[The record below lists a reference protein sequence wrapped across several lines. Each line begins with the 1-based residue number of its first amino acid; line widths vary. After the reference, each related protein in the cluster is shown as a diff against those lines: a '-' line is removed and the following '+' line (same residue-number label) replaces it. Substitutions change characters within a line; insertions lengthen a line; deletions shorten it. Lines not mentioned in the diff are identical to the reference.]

1 MPVLSSKA
9 KCVLRLLLTIP
20 VYAGMAWAGPALAS
34 SMPPQTRDAAGP
46 PQKSLMDL
54 GRDFARR
61 LGNNLTQ
68 ADLYLSGA
76 GKLELAEHK
85 AQTQLP
91 DNEPLLLHGVLGESK
106 VNLEQDI
113 YSVKRGPR
121 LLMSLSDFCGAAGLA
136 ITVNPA
142 EGTASGWFLRS
153 DRKFSLD
160 AKKGEVVT
168 QGQTL
173 KINPADIDAEGTDI
187 LVSAETLEKW
197 FGLSFDYDFANLNVK
212 ILTTEVFPA
221 ESAFIRAKKK
231 GKGNFYDSV
240 PKLPYQPEPYAKLSQ
255 PYIDTNINLK
265 TNRAPDRPAEN
276 SALWSTVLSGDVAGL
291 NAQGFISGND
301 KDPYID
307 SARLTLGKQDVNGG
321 LLGPLHATSYQIGDV
336 GTVSQPLIGGGAQEL
351 GVSVSSKPLFT
362 TTETSTQIRGNAQ
375 PGWDVELYRNDS
387 YIDIRHIE
395 NDGLYDFENID
406 LVEGDNDF
414 KLLFYSPQG
423 DIREEHKHIGVNPTA
438 IRNSTGNYSVS
449 LTQNGT
455 NLWEST
461 EGDFPG
467 KGAPHIAAEYEYGV
481 AGLGTVSVGARGNSD
496 NGTYRGLAQAGLAT
510 YVYGTFL
517 NANVGV
523 DPARQSVST
532 QLTAR
537 HNFDRQS
544 LLVQYALNSPNYNS
558 SSAEFGANVRQF
570 LRTNLSGP
578 LAGDFLFFDRT
589 NYNLSASYSDLYS
602 GGSLTSLGGSLSTS
616 VGSTLFSAN
625 IDYDEDKTPEGDVN
639 QRAVSNFGLRGFAL
653 GGTWRL
659 SAEFQNLPEEKFNE
673 GQAEYYHPIG
683 ENIDISSKVEY
694 KPEPELTTG
703 SLGLNWRT
711 SKATIS
717 PSIQYDTDKNMRA
730 NVNVHFGLGADP
742 YTKDY
747 KIYNKYLSSTG
758 GVAALIYMDA
768 NGDGVYNQ
776 GDELLPDVRIN
787 AVQEHRFASSDNKGI
802 AFIPDLEQNRLTD
815 VILDTTT
822 LQDSY
827 SVSLFEGVSIR
838 PHPGKVTKLEFPIVV
853 AGEMDGQA
861 DFTDK
866 NGNRQSAHNLDVSL
880 VAPDGKVEKTT
891 AAAYDGYWSIST
903 IRPGF
908 YYLTV
913 EADQSTPGYMLPR
926 PIEFTAGG
934 STYFGQTISLKSGH
948 VMPFKFRAT
957 NERPDGP
964 KNTRVVRASDVASQQ
979 ALLEL
984 GPYHSRL
991 AMAFA
996 WYKFKLHGG
1005 DWNGKF
1011 SLETPLSKIK
1021 PDKATGTYSIV
1032 VHTQKAMSMK
1042 EAAET
1047 CEDLES
1053 MKFSCAV
1060 QVITTYKNTFPEPAP
1075 QLPLVAVKRE
1085 EDEEPAKEET
1095 KEEVAATAPQPE
1107 VAEPIRPKAA
1117 GTVVVMNLGSYNSRL
1132 LMSVMWYK
1140 LKTRYAQAIGDA
1152 HVLVRPSDSV
1162 ASPATGGKHILRAA
1176 IPQNNAEEAGRR
1188 CALLR
1193 AQGQGCTV
1201 ETVSSDRQVLSSAAT
1216 DSKG

>member
-1 MPVLSSKA
+1 MPFSPSKA
-9 KCVLRLLLTIP
+9 KAILRLLLTVP
-20 VYAGMAWAGPALAS
+20 VYAGVVWGGAALA
-34 SMPPQTRDAAGP
+34 QTQEAAGP
-46 PQKSLMDL
+46 PEKSLMDL
-54 GRDFARR
+54 GRDFARKI
-61 LGNNLTQ
+61 GNNLTQ

-91 DNEPLLLHGVLGESK
+91 DNEPLLLRGVLGASK

-121 LLMSLSDFCGAAGLA
+121 LLMSLSDFSGATGLA

-160 AKKGEVVT
+160 AKKGQVIT
-168 QGQTL
+168 QGETL
-173 KINPADIDAEGTDI
+173 KINPADVDAEGTDI
-187 LVSAETLEKW
+187 LVSTEALEKW
-197 FGLSFDYDFANLNVK
+197 FNINFDYDFANLTVR
-212 ILTTEVFPA
+212 ILTAEVFPA
-221 ESAFIRAKKK
+221 ESAFVRAKKK
-231 GKGNFYDSV
+231 GRGNVYDTV
-240 PKLPYQPEPYAKLSQ
+240 PKLPYQPEPYAMLSQ
-255 PYIDTNINLK
+255 PYADTNINLR
-265 TNRAPDRPAEN
+265 TIRSPDRPAN
-276 SALWSTVLSGDVAGL
+276 NLALWSTVLSGDVAGL
-291 NAQGFISGND
+291 NAQGFISGTD
-301 KDPYID
+301 RDPYIE
-307 SARLTLGKQDVNGG
+307 SARVTLGKQDVNGE

-336 GTVSQPLIGGGAQEL
+336 ASVSQPLIGGGAQEL
-351 GVSVSSKPLFT
+351 GVAVSSKPLFT

-395 NDGLYDFENID
+395 NDGQYNFENID

-414 KLLFYSPQG
+414 KLIFYSPQG
-423 DIREEHKHIGVNPTA
+423 ETREEHKHIGVNPTA
-438 IRNSTGNYSVS
+438 VRANTSNYAVS

-461 EGDFPG
+461 ETDFPG
-467 KGAPHIAAEYEYGV
+467 KGAPRISAEYEQGI
-481 AGLGTVSVGARGNSD
+481 AGLGTVSFGARANSD
-496 NGTYRGLAQAGLAT
+496 NGTYRALARAGLAT

-517 NANVGV
+517 NADVGL
-523 DPARQSVST
+523 DPARQSVSSL
-532 QLTAR
+532 LTAR
-537 HNFDRQS
+537 HNFNRQS
-544 LLVQYALNSPNYNS
+544 LLLQYALNSPNYNAA
-558 SSAEFGANVRQF
+558 SAEFGANVRQF

-578 LAGDFLFFDRT
+578 LVGDFLVFDRT
-589 NYNLSASYSDLYS
+589 NYNLNASYTDLYS
-602 GGSLTSLGGSLSTS
+602 GGSLSSLGGSLSTS
-616 VGSTLFSAN
+616 IGSALLTGG
-625 IDYDEDKTPEGDVN
+625 ITYDHDKSPDGLISE
-639 QRAVSNFGLRGFAL
+639 RAASNFGVRGFAL
-653 GGTWRL
+653 GGTWRI
-659 SAEFQNLPEEKFNE
+659 STEFENLPEEKFTR

-683 ENIDISSKVEY
+683 ENIDVSTKVEY
-694 KPEPELTTG
+694 EPAEELTTG

-717 PSIQYDTDKNMRA
+717 PSVQYDTEQNMRA

-742 YTKDY
+742 YTNQY
-747 KIYNKYLSSTG
+747 KMYNKYLSSTG
-758 GVAALIYMDA
+758 GVAALIYMDN
-768 NGDGVYNQ
+768 NGDGVYNA

-787 AVQEHRFASSDNKGI
+787 AVQEHRFATSDEKGI
-802 AFIPDLEQNRLTD
+802 AFIPNLEQNRLTD

-861 DFTDK
+861 DFVDK
-866 NGNRQSAHNLDVSL
+866 NGNRQSAHNLDISL

-913 EADQSTPGYMLPR
+913 EADNSTPGYMLPR
-926 PIEFTAGG
+926 PIEFTPGG
-934 STYFGQTISLKSGH
+934 STYFGQAIALKSGH

-964 KNTRVVRASDVASQQ
+964 KNTRVVRTSDVASQQ

-1005 DWNGKF
+1005 DWSGKF
-1011 SLETPLSKIK
+1011 TPETPLSKIK
-1021 PDKATGTYSIV
+1021 PDAVTGTYTIV
-1032 VHTQKAMSMK
+1032 LHTQKAMSMK

-1047 CEDLES
+1047 CQDLES

-1060 QVITTYKNTFPEPAP
+1060 QVITTYKETYPQPEP
-1075 QLPLVAVKRE
+1075 QMKLVAVKRE
-1085 EDEEPAKEET
+1085 EDKEEPVTEPKAET
-1095 KEEVAATAPQPE
+1095 VAAADATHQI
-1107 VAEPIRPKAA
+1107 VEPIKPKA
-1117 GTVVVMNLGSYNSRL
+1117 TTTSVVVLNLGSFNSRL

-1140 LKTRYAQAIGDA
+1140 MKTRYAQAIGDA
-1152 HVLVRPSDSV
+1152 RVLVRPSDSV
-1162 ASPATGGKHILRAA
+1162 ASEATGGKHILRAA
-1176 IPQNNAEEAGRR
+1176 IPQNDMAEANRR
-1188 CALLR
+1188 CGLLK
-1193 AQGQGCTV
+1193 AQGQACTV
-1201 ETVSSDRQVLSSAAT
+1201 ETVATDHQVFSSAAM